1 MKGYEFNLYSPETTN
16 MIGQG
21 FGQGANAIDAFEDA
35 VSQGQVIINAGVEV
49 DVIATSQTGLSIK
62 FGAYKQ
68 H

>member
-1 MKGYEFNLYSPETTN
+1 MKGYSFNLFNPETTD

-21 FGQGANAIDAFEDA
+21 FSVGSNAIDAFENA
-35 VSQGQVIINAGVEV
+35 VSEGNVILDSGVEV

-62 FGAYKQ
+62 FQAYKQ